1 MSITLSFLQPDFFNC
16 NWSMYWQ
23 NGFPKAQRI
32 RGRPRYTTLTHHFS
46 HHQEA
51 FPSEKKL
58 KSESMKLPAGVIY
71 NSLWC
76 GIFKDT
82 FSKGWPENSKMLQH
96 VPHLIE
102 PRTLPPSFPILHIL
116 DVKNKSDISG
126 NKFPLHLQN
135 LFGIL
140 LEVEI
145 YDLKPYKISSEI
157 TLNILYSYC
166 SYLWVLFLPKWIP
179 NKVKLSQHI

>member
-1 MSITLSFLQPDFFNC
+1 
-16 NWSMYWQ
+16 MYWQ
-23 NGFPKAQRI
+23 YGFPKAQRI

-82 FSKGWPENSKMLQH
+82 FSKGWPENSKMLQC